1 MTGKGLSRLIPL
13 GMGIGLVFTVPAR
26 PPDPE
31 ILGFLDRLEP
41 LGGSLFSNKSDSILS
56 LDSSEGTSNGV
67 ETTVCFS
74 PGDVASGG

>member
-1 MTGKGLSRLIPL
+1 MMGKGLSRLIPL
-13 GMGIGLVFTVPAR
+13 GMGIGLIFAVPAH

-56 LDSSEGTSNGV
+56 SDSSEGTSNGV